1 VLIFANIKLYLDK
14 SKKLFKIII
23 KMIYLSNKIVAM
35 LTFSEENYLKAIYH
49 LEIDSIKGIST
60 NAIAKKLET
69 KASSVTDMVKKL
81 SEKKLIIY
89 KKYQGVTLTDFGKK
103 TAANIVRK
111 HRLWEVFLVEKLNF
125 SWDEVHDV
133 AEQLEH
139 IKSPKLIQQLDSFLG
154 FPTHDPHG
162 DPIPDKEGN
171 LKVIEKSLLSTLLK
185 NESGICIGVNDSSS
199 EFLQFLDKKGITLGK
214 LITVLEKEDFDDSLL
229 IKIAQQK
236 FSISKKIAS
245 NLYIQKQ

>member
-1 VLIFANIKLYLDK
+1 MPQ
-14 SKKLFKIII
+14 LFK
-23 KMIYLSNKIVAM
+23 MF
-35 LTFSEENYLKAIYH
+35 TFSEENYLKAIYH
-49 LEIDSIKGIST
+49 LEIDADKGIST

-81 SEKKLIIY
+81 SEKKVVVY

-103 TAANIVRK
+103 TAANVVRK
-111 HRLWEVFLVEKLNF
+111 HRLWEVFLVEKLDF

-139 IKSPKLIQQLDSFLG
+139 IKSPKLINQLDSFLG

-171 LKVIEKSLLSTLLK
+171 LKTIDL
-185 NESGICIGVNDSSS
+185 
-199 EFLQFLDKKGITLGK
+199 
-214 LITVLEKEDFDDSLL
+214 
-229 IKIAQQK
+229 
-236 FSISKKIAS
+236 
-245 NLYIQKQ
+245 